1 MFRGEPMKQFVA
13 VAAALMIAAP
23 AQARLSAAE
32 QRMVQTVDAEE
43 QRSLALLERLV
54 KQNSGTMN
62 LAGVAKV
69 GEMMRAELEPLGF
82 RVVWKPLPQ
91 TKRAGHLIATH
102 EGRRGGKRLLLI
114 GHLDTVFEPDS
125 PFQRFERKGDRANG
139 PGVVDMK
146 GGNIVIL
153 AALRALREAGLLDRV
168 AITVFLT
175 GDEERLGL
183 PLETSR
189 GDLIAAG
196 RQADYALEFEG
207 LARVDE
213 RDHGT
218 VARRSS
224 NNWTLTVSART
235 GHSSRIFSEQLG
247 YGAVYEMARILDTFR
262 RELPEANLTFNV
274 GVLGGGTPATLD
286 AQEVTVTATG
296 KTNVIPE
303 AAVARGDI
311 RTLTGEQDQRI
322 RARMQQIVAQHLH
335 GTKAELVFADGGY
348 PPMAPSPG
356 NLALLSRLNEVNR
369 ALGLPEMPLMDPAL
383 RGAADSGFVAPDVDT
398 LAGMG
403 LAGGG
408 AHAIGEWA
416 DLTSLPLQ
424 TKRAAILI
432 NRLSRSR

>member
-1 MFRGEPMKQFVA
+1 MRILLALLLLLAPASLHAQLSKQEAEAVA
-13 VAAALMIAAP
+13 VIE
-23 AQARLSAAE
+23 RE
-32 QRMVQTVDAEE
+32 TGRHV
-43 QRSLALLERLV
+43 ALLERLV
-54 KQNSGTMN
+54 NQNSGTLN
-62 LAGVAKV
+62 LPGVRAVADMLRPEFEALGMEVKWLDMTAAG
-69 GEMMRAELEPLGF
+69 
-82 RVVWKPLPQ
+82 
-91 TKRAGHLIATH
+91 RAGHLVAH
-102 EGRRGGKRLLLI
+102 RRARSRGARHILLI

-125 PFQRFERKGDRANG
+125 PFQRFERSGERATG

-146 GGNIVIL
+146 GGNIVML

-189 GDLIAAG
+189 GALIAAG
-196 RQADYALEFEG
+196 REVDYALEFEG
-207 LARVDE
+207 LARVEE

-224 NNWTLTVSART
+224 NNWTLRVSART

-247 YGAVYEMARILDTFR
+247 YGAVYEMARILDSFR

-286 AQEVTVTATG
+286 PQEVTVTATG

-303 AAVARGDI
+303 TAIARGDI
-311 RTLTGEQDQRI
+311 RTLTPEQDQRI
-322 RARMQQIVAQHLH
+322 RARMQQIVAQHLP
-335 GTKAELVFADGGY
+335 GTRAELVFAEGGY

-356 NLALLSRLNEVNR
+356 NLALLARLNEVNR
-369 ALGLPEMPLMDPAL
+369 ALGLAEMPVMDPAL
-383 RGAADSGFVAPDVDT
+383 RGAADSGFVAPFVDT
-398 LAGMG
+398 LAGLG

-408 AHAIGEWA
+408 AHAVGEWA

-424 TKRAAILI
+424 AKRTAILI
-432 NRLSRSR
+432 NRLSRR

>member
-1 MFRGEPMKQFVA
+1 MIRALLALLLLLAPASLQAQLSKQEAQAVA
-13 VAAALMIAAP
+13 VIDREAG
-23 AQARLSAAE
+23 RH
-32 QRMVQTVDAEE
+32 V
-43 QRSLALLERLV
+43 ALLERLV
-54 KQNSGTMN
+54 NQNSGTLN
-62 LAGVAKV
+62 LPGVKVVADMLRPEFEALGMEVKWLDMAAAG
-69 GEMMRAELEPLGF
+69 
-82 RVVWKPLPQ
+82 
-91 TKRAGHLIATH
+91 RAGHLVAHRPART
-102 EGRRGGKRLLLI
+102 RGAKHILLI

-125 PFQRFERKGDRANG
+125 PFQRFEREGERATG

-153 AALRALREAGLLDRV
+153 AALRALREARLLDRV

-189 GDLIAAG
+189 GALIAAG
-196 RQADYALEFEG
+196 QKADYALEFEG
-207 LARVDE
+207 LARVE
-213 RDHGT
+213 GHDHGT
-218 VARRSS
+218 IARRSS

-274 GVLGGGTPATLD
+274 GVLGGGTPAALD

-311 RTLTGEQDQRI
+311 RTLTPEQDQRI
-322 RARMQQIVAQHLH
+322 RARMQQIVAQHLP
-335 GTKAELVFADGGY
+335 GTRAELVFADGGY

-356 NLALLSRLNEVNR
+356 NLALLARLNEVNR
-369 ALGLPEMPLMDPAL
+369 ALGLPEMPPVEPAL
-383 RGAADSGFVAPDVDT
+383 RGAADSGFVAPYVDT
-398 LAGMG
+398 LAGLG

-408 AHAIGEWA
+408 AHAVGEWA
-416 DLTSLPLQ
+416 DLATLPLQ
-424 TKRAAILI
+424 AKRTALLI
-432 NRLSRSR
+432 HRLSRR

>member
-1 MFRGEPMKQFVA
+1 LTRLLLGLLLLFAG
-13 VAAALMIAAP
+13 AP
-23 AQARLSAAE
+23 LEAQLSAPE
-32 QRMVQTVDAEE
+32 RRMVQIVDREAE
-43 QRSLALLERLV
+43 RHVALLERLV
-54 KQNSGTMN
+54 NQNSGTLN
-62 LAGVAKV
+62 LPGVKAVGDMLRPEFEALGMDVRWIDMAQAG
-69 GEMMRAELEPLGF
+69 
-82 RVVWKPLPQ
+82 
-91 TKRAGHLIATH
+91 RAGHLVAH
-102 EGRRGGKRLLLI
+102 RRARARNARHVLLI

-125 PFQRFERKGDRANG
+125 PFQRFERTRENGGDRATG

-153 AALRALREAGLLDRV
+153 AALRALREAGQLDRV

-183 PLETSR
+183 PLEASR

-196 RQADYALEFEG
+196 RKADYALEFEG

-303 AAVARGDI
+303 GAVARGDI

-322 RARMQQIVAQHLH
+322 RARMQQIVAQHLP

-356 NLALLSRLNEVNR
+356 NLALLARLNEVNR

-398 LAGMG
+398 LAGLG

-424 TKRAAILI
+424 AKRAAILI
-432 NRLSRSR
+432 NRLSRQ

>member
-1 MFRGEPMKQFVA
+1 MKQFVA

>member
-1 MFRGEPMKQFVA
+1 
-13 VAAALMIAAP
+13 MIRLLLGLLLLVSEAP
-23 AQARLSAAE
+23 LEAQLSAPE
-32 QRMVQTVDAEE
+32 RRMVQIVERETERHV
-43 QRSLALLERLV
+43 ALLERLV
-54 KQNSGTMN
+54 NQNSGTLN
-62 LAGVAKV
+62 LPGVKAV
-69 GEMMRAELEPLGF
+69 ADMLRPEFEALGMDV
-82 RVVWKPLPQ
+82 RWIDMAA
-91 TKRAGHLIATH
+91 TGRAGHLVAH
-102 EGRRGGKRLLLI
+102 RRARSRNARHVLLI

-125 PFQRFERKGDRANG
+125 PFQRFERKGDRATG

-183 PLETSR
+183 PLATSR

-235 GHSSRIFSEQLG
+235 GHSSRIFSDQLG

-322 RARMQQIVAQHLH
+322 RARMMQIVAQHLP

-356 NLALLSRLNEVNR
+356 NLALLARLNEVNR

-398 LAGMG
+398 LAGLG

-424 TKRAAILI
+424 AKRAALLI
-432 NRLSRSR
+432 HRLSGSR